1 MFKWF
6 LHFFSTATLVVSQ
19 ICFFKILP
27 FLKYF
32 DFILFFIIYL
42 SVKKRKTAIP
52 AAIIGGYLLDIY
64 SSYPF
69 GLHIFAL
76 ATAAFAADY
85 IYFNILTGRRF
96 FPIITLFMFETI
108 LYHGA
113 LLFAI
118 SGLAFLKLSPKIKVI
133 SGDTLKNMGLE
144 LIYTAVIGSLIY
156 LIYFFINKK
165 MSSRLLI
172 RRYGP

>member
-6 LHFFSTATLVVSQ
+6 WHFFLTAVLVILQ
-19 ICFFKILP
+19 ICFWKTLP
-27 FLKYF
+27 FFKFF

-42 SVKKRKTAIP
+42 SVKKSKTAIP
-52 AAIIGGYLLDIY
+52 VAIIGGYLLDIY

-76 ATAAFAADY
+76 AAAAFTANY

-96 FPIITLFMFETI
+96 LSVITLFMFETI

-113 LLFAI
+113 LLSAI
-118 SGLAFLKLSPKIKVI
+118 SGLAFLKLSPKIKII

-144 LIYTAVIGSLIY
+144 LVYIAIMGSLIY
-156 LIYFFINKK
+156 LIYFFIKK
-165 MSSRLLI
+165 KLSSRLLI
-172 RRYGP
+172 RRYGS